1 MLSSG
6 VINANTGGVWSEPLP
21 TASSGVYYCTA
32 DDVGRM
38 LGVGRGYW
46 TATSTPLTLDDVNM
60 IINMYEDDIDRET
73 QWSWRTKISN
83 QGRYEYHS
91 LGRVGLRGSWFVW
104 LGYPV
109 SLKYRA
115 IRQFDKS
122 QGDVIEVYNGN
133 QWEDWLTMKV
143 EGQGQDF
150 WVDYSMGT
158 IYFRGLWVYLG
169 LKEYVCRVVYRYGD
183 TQVPRDI
190 TTACSLLV
198 AAHLVET
205 NDRLMLLPDGGTQV
219 VTASQKSADW
229 RKRAYDILEQ
239 YREFAVVGG

>member
-1 MLSSG
+1 MSSG
-6 VINANTGGVWSEPLP
+6 NINTVTGGIIGGALP
-21 TASSGVYYCTA
+21 TESSGTYYCTA
-32 DDVGRM
+32 DDVGRL

-60 IINMYEDDIDRET
+60 VINMFEDDIDRET
-73 QWSWRTKISN
+73 QWSWRTKVSN

-115 IRQFDKS
+115 IRQLDKS
-122 QGDVIEVYNGN
+122 QGDVLEIFNGN
-133 QWEDWLTMKV
+133 MWEDWLSTKV
-143 EGQGQDF
+143 EGTGQDF

-169 LKEYVCRVVYRYGD
+169 LKEYVCRIIYRYGD
-183 TQVPRDI
+183 TSVPRDI
-190 TTACSLLV
+190 SQACALLT

-205 NDRLMLLPDGGTQV
+205 NDRLMVLPEGGSQV
-219 VTASQKSADW
+219 VQAAQKAQIW
-229 RKRAYDILEQ
+229 RDRAYKILEQ
-239 YREFAVVGG
+239 YREWAVVGG